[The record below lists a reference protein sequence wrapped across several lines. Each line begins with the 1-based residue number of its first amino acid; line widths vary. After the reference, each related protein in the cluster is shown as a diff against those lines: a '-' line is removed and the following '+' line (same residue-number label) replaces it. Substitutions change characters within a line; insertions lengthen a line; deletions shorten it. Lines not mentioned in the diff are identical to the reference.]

1 MSCRTGAHA
10 LRSAGEQRP
19 RLSAGKRC
27 PAEAGRL
34 VATSPDV
41 ALAAPHG
48 GTRNDK
54 APHLARPQKVVRV
67 FPRCPPK
74 GNQPLAP
81 CCTSLGCSP
90 SRRTTVGRSW
100 SHGLPVFFNDHSTA
114 GWECPG
120 SPEGRPG
127 CGRKRH
133 QQKSPTQWPGFLWG
147 AASHNGENV
156 RECSTWRQAINPR
169 LKPLIEA
176 IVPRHSTP

>member
-19 RLSAGKRC
+19 RLSAGNRC
-27 PAEAGRL
+27 PAEAGRF

-54 APHLARPQKVVRV
+54 APHVARPQKVVRV

-133 QQKSPTQWPGFLWG
+133 QQKSPAQWPGFLG
-147 AASHNGENV
+147 VLLHTMGKRYANARHGVKLDDVLYLSLLVH
-156 RECSTWRQAINPR
+156 CSWQ
-169 LKPLIEA
+169 LK
-176 IVPRHSTP
+176 